1 MWVRQGSL
9 FFWGTSY
16 VSILPIIEPLISTHS
31 CNIGKMN
38 EAWILWSRIATSFSV
53 NTGYSGS
60 GSIAS
65 EPSTLCLVC
74 LSLKYWA
81 IHPEDHAMR
90 LSDHVKNSF
99 CPKEQ
104 YSHSFTPEFS
114 RNSRTQSGSQFD
126 FYFIRDFIS
135 WVWTK
140 LISLKY
146 FLKHTYFI
154 CFILI
159 FTVKSRQKY

>member
-1 MWVRQGSL
+1 MSEITIFLR
-9 FFWGTSY
+9 Y
-16 VSILPIIEPLISTHS
+16 VSVFPLIEPLISTYS
-31 CNIGKMN
+31 CNTGKMN
-38 EAWILWSRIATSFSV
+38 EVWFLWSRIATCFSI
-53 NTGYSGS
+53 NIGYSGS

-65 EPSTLCLVC
+65 QPSTLLCLVC
-74 LSLKYWA
+74 LSLNHWA
-81 IHPEDHAMR
+81 IHPGDHAMM
-90 LSDHVKNSF
+90 LSNHVKNSF

-104 YSHSFTPEFS
+104 HSHSFTPEFS

-126 FYFIRDFIS
+126 FYFMRNFIS

-140 LISLKY
+140 LIYLKN